1 MRSYVSWLVED
12 FNRSSTILFDG
23 GVCVV
28 NIFKK
33 KQSSCLNYFLQYLI
47 WFLLLVI
54 VSFLLNFNV
63 EKQTINTN
71 IELNNLHD
79 FDVIMANNTLV
90 FIYTFT
96 SVFVGKLNIYIMVI
110 VNAIRI
116 GLLVS
121 RFMYPIYLLMIL
133 PHGIPEISVF
143 LLLGACISKYLD
155 NDQKDMKSLIQKSGW
170 LYVALLISALV
181 EAWITPYIVF
191 RFL

>member
-1 MRSYVSWLVED
+1 M
-12 FNRSSTILFDG
+12 LFDG

-54 VSFLLNFNV
+54 ASFLLNFNV

-71 IELNNLHD
+71 IELNNFHD
-79 FDVIMANNTLV
+79 FAVIMANNTLV

-143 LLLGACISKYLD
+143 LLLGAFISKYLD